1 MLTSSEIKLAKWLF
15 VFHVR
20 ILYYLHY
27 LAVEYKGPES
37 SCASVTTLHVSFFGG
52 GHIIKASQCVLLKDR
67 LIVTHFCLMSPQKVL
82 QKVQQ
87 KAQPA
92 SVLQEECLVI
102 RFFPLHVFFACL
114 FEKHSHNT
122 KELKLIFNYTNAQ
135 SNKTGFKVGNRNCAA
150 HGTVHC

>member
-27 LAVEYKGPES
+27 LEYKGPES
-37 SCASVTTLHVSFFGG
+37 SCASVTTLHVSFFEGAYYQSISMCSVKRQTYCYTFLPYESSKG
-52 GHIIKASQCVLLKDR
+52 FIESLAESTASKCTAGRVLSHSFFS
-67 LIVTHFCLMSPQKVL
+67 HFMY
-82 QKVQQ
+82 
-87 KAQPA
+87 
-92 SVLQEECLVI
+92 
-102 RFFPLHVFFACL
+102 FFACL

-122 KELKLIFNYTNAQ
+122 KELKLIFNYTNAK